1 MKKITFLSL
10 FLFIAQ
16 VALSQA
22 VAPYSQDFNGIV
34 AGGDNSSIIAN
45 WTQYS
50 YGADTNDGDMWNGW
64 SLNPGLAPF
73 DDSNAYTLYHGDDET
88 AAGTGVDNW
97 FVLHL
102 DCTSLD
108 EVTFSYDEFQT
119 YSATYYDFHG
129 VYTSQDYDV
138 ANGDAGTEP
147 NGTWTLLRQG
157 AANGSQTNYS
167 FTLPNTTTA
176 IAFRYTGE
184 WADNWFIDNIIVGEC
199 ASDVPASV
207 STPTS
212 TLDGANDVPILI
224 DGTNSLVN
232 LQWPAAEEGFE
243 VGSYVLN
250 VSTSL
255 AGFPNIGSITIGDNS
270 VNLIFSWQPNTT
282 YYWSID
288 SSNCAGSATGTIFS
302 FTTGN
307 TEVLPTVFE
316 RLQGNVYRQIE
327 TPEDCGTCEEE
338 INYYM
343 FSAEG
348 LRIIGTEYDGTC
360 EQDDFTPFGTGDG
373 EGEIATNTTQEFEV
387 CVSTIL
393 CQTITFTSAA
403 EDEIQFDFPLAGQ
416 TWTAQKYE
424 DPVPCIN
431 TAGLTDNEFNNVKMF
446 PNPANDY
453 LNFATNSNE
462 KIDVQIFDMLGKSV
476 LRLENARNPVNISE
490 LNSGVYFVHIVLG
503 TQKSTKKLIVN

>member
-1 MKKITFLSL
+1 MKKITFLFL
-10 FLFIAQ
+10 FLLSAQ

-50 YGADTNDGDMWNGW
+50 YGADTSDGDMWNGW
-64 SLNPGLAPF
+64 SLNPGLAPNS
-73 DDSNAYTLYHGDDET
+73 DAYTLYHDDDET

-97 FVLHL
+97 FVLYL
-102 DCTSLD
+102 DCTSQN

-119 YSATYYDFHG
+119 YASTWYEFHG
-129 VYTSQDYDV
+129 VYTSEDYDV
-138 ANGDAGTEP
+138 ANGDAGTQP
-147 NGTWTLLRQG
+147 NGTWTLLREG

-184 WADNWFIDNIIVGEC
+184 YADNWFIDNITVGGC
-199 ASDVPASV
+199 SFSAPASV

-212 TLDGANDVPILI
+212 PLDGATDVTISI
-224 DGTNSLVN
+224 DGEDYLVN
-232 LQWPAAEEGFE
+232 FQWPAAEEGFE
-243 VGSYVLN
+243 VGSYTFNL
-250 VSTSL
+250 STSL
-255 AGFPNIGSITIGDNS
+255 VGFPNVGSLTFGDNS
-270 VNLIFSWQPNTT
+270 VNLIYSWEPNTT
-282 YYWSID
+282 YYWSVD
-288 SSNCAGSATGTIFS
+288 SSNCAGSVEGTIFS

-307 TEVLPTVFE
+307 TEILPTVFE
-316 RLQGNVYRQIE
+316 RLQGNVYRQVE
-327 TPEDCGTCEEE
+327 TPEDCATCEEE

-360 EQDDFTPFGTGDG
+360 EQDDFTAFGDG
-373 EGEIATNTTQEFEV
+373 EGEGEIVTDTTQEFEV
-387 CVSTIL
+387 CVGSL

-403 EDEIQFDFPLAGQ
+403 EDEIQFDFPFFGQ
-416 TWTAQKYE
+416 IWTAQKYE
-424 DPVPCIN
+424 DPVPCID
-431 TAGLTDNEFNNVKMF
+431 TAGLTDNELNNVKMF

-453 LNFATNSNE
+453 LNFANNSSQ
-462 KIDVQIFDMLGKSV
+462 KLDVQIFDMLGKSV